1 LFFSENDVALVIKYC
16 FNKNTEANLSNKK
29 RKITDAKQVASVVDY
44 SSLKLPA
51 DLFRIYLKEHS
62 FNFLEDCLR

>member
-1 LFFSENDVALVIKYC
+1 VIKYC
-16 FNKNTEANLSNKK
+16 FNENTESNISNKK
-29 RKITDAKQVASVVDY
+29 RKITDAKKAASIVDY

-51 DLFRIYLKEHS
+51 DIFRTYLEEHS